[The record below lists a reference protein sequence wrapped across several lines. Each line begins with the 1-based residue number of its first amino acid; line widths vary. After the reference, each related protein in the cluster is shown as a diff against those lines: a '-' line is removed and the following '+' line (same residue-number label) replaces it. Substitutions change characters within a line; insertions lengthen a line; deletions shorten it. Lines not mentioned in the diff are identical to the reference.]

1 MSLRTIS
8 LFTVVVWIATLGLMA
23 EPIPVKAI
31 QTWTGSLEDSSLV
44 REMPEGGVITT
55 AKEFG
60 RLVKAWGVAEK
71 VPAVDFAQQIVLVA
85 TTSGSRL
92 NLKASLDDK
101 GDLRA
106 LARATR
112 DLRPGFRYAIVV
124 VSKDKVRTVNGEELP
139 R

>member
-1 MSLRTIS
+1 MRLRTLS
-8 LFTVVVWIATLGLMA
+8 LFTVVFWIATLGLMA
-23 EPIPVKAI
+23 EPISVKAL

-44 REMPEGGVITT
+44 REMPEGGVLTT

-60 RLVKAWGVAEK
+60 RLIKAWGVAEK

-92 NLKASLDDK
+92 NLNASLDDK

-106 LARATR
+106 LALATR
-112 DLRPGFRYAIVV
+112 DLRPGFRYAIIV
-124 VSKDKVRTVNGEELP
+124 VSKDKVRTVNGKELP
-139 R
+139 K